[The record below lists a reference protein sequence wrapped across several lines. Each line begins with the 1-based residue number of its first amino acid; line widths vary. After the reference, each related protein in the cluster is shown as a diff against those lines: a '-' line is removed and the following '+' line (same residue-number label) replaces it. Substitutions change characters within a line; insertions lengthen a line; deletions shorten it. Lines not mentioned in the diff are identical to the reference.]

1 MIFLQKGNRKNWFSD
16 HTCDGSDEAAK
27 LNCAERTCD
36 PETEFECKA
45 NKDYGRAMCIN
56 KKWVCDGDPDC
67 VDGADEDD
75 STIGEPWFLFH
86 LMIFTSRA
94 AASS

>member
-1 MIFLQKGNRKNWFSD
+1 MILYKKETEKIEFV
-16 HTCDGSDEAAK
+16 TIYVMVSDEAAK

-75 STIGEPWFLFH
+75 STIGE
-86 LMIFTSRA
+86 S
-94 AASS
+94 